1 MNTTPE
7 PTPGGRQLGIDGL
20 PAAPEA
26 GPRTVRAVVGRKSSA
41 AGRPLRLVRPDQ
53 QTEEGRHPVAWL
65 TITAPR
71 GATPT
76 ATSICA
82 CGRNLFAAGHT
93 KALALIA
100 DHTDHKTLC
109 PLRSTQER
117 TAS

>member
-1 MNTTPE
+1 MEGHP
-7 PTPGGRQLGIDGL
+7 PTSRLRLAEQA
-20 PAAPEA
+20 PAASGSGAPKVVAE
-26 GPRTVRAVVGRKSSA
+26 GVPTAV
-41 AGRPLRLVRPDQ
+41 LPDQ
-53 QTEEGRHPVAWL
+53 QTGDRRYPIAWL

>member
-1 MNTTPE
+1 MTTHANPARPAPISDSGGALRVVAE
-7 PTPGGRQLGIDGL
+7 GVPT
-20 PAAPEA
+20 A
-26 GPRTVRAVVGRKSSA
+26 
-41 AGRPLRLVRPDQ
+41 VRPDQ
-53 QTEEGRHPVAWL
+53 QTGDGRYPIAWL

-82 CGRNLFAAGHT
+82 CGRNLFAAGHH

-100 DHTDHKTLC
+100 DHTNHKTRC
-109 PLRSTQER
+109 TLRTTQER

>member
-1 MNTTPE
+1 MSAPPRSPLEGHPPTSRLRLAE
-7 PTPGGRQLGIDGL
+7 PA
-20 PAAPEA
+20 PAASCSGAPK
-26 GPRTVRAVVGRKSSA
+26 VVAEGVPTA
-41 AGRPLRLVRPDQ
+41 VRPDQ
-53 QTEEGRHPVAWL
+53 QTGDGRYPIAWL

-82 CGRNLFAAGHT
+82 CGRDLFAAGHT

-100 DHTDHKTLC
+100 DHTDHKTRC
-109 PLRSTQER
+109 PLRITLER